1 MSAIRKIVPING
13 ESNEGSGSASYSP
26 KSSPP
31 LTSQQ
36 LRKVTRI
43 LAPSLPKGSL
53 AYFRGVYRPRQY
65 GAWWTIPN
73 RCPKCGH
80 TPPAWM
86 KSPLQRRRHMF
97 AHAIAEH

>member
-1 MSAIRKIVPING
+1 MSAIRKIVPIDKG
-13 ESNEGSGSASYSP
+13 SSEESGSASFSR
-26 KSSPP
+26 KLSPP

-53 AYFRGVYRPRQY
+53 AFFRGPCRPRQY

-80 TPPAWM
+80 TPPDGMTSA
-86 KSPLQRRRHMF
+86 LARRRHMF